1 LIVIIME
8 GFEAMSIITCIA
20 AFILMLWSG
29 KSMKVKGG
37 YIETMCN
44 IEFQRGR
51 IKWQYPSIDLQ
62 DGNGAASV
70 VYYIYE
76 NEIKS
81 ILLSQE
87 IRSLRIECCPVA
99 EYHDKAGNTK
109 SIDYGKMNKN
119 CVLIM
124 YNCELKRIQDLINQ
138 YIKVDIEF
146 VD

>member
-1 LIVIIME
+1 MIVIIME

-81 ILLSQE
+81 ILLRNLTQPRNPFLENRVLSCG
-87 IRSLRIECCPVA
+87 RI
-99 EYHDKAGNTK
+99 
-109 SIDYGKMNKN
+109 S
-119 CVLIM
+119 
-124 YNCELKRIQDLINQ
+124 R
-138 YIKVDIEF
+138 
-146 VD
+146 

>member
-1 LIVIIME
+1 MTGVQ
-8 GFEAMSIITCIA
+8 TCALPI
-20 AFILMLWSG
+20 
-29 KSMKVKGG
+29 
-37 YIETMCN
+37 
-44 IEFQRGR
+44 
-51 IKWQYPSIDLQ
+51 
-62 DGNGAASV
+62 SV